1 MTIKVL
7 HLYYDLMNL
16 YGEYGNVKI
25 LEHHLKDIGVN
36 VEVDRKT
43 INDEISINDYDFI
56 YAGAGTERNQM
67 VVLEDLKK
75 YKEDIKKYIDS
86 GKYAL
91 LTGNSFE
98 MLGKK
103 IEKVEALNILDF
115 EVSRTKDRMT
125 SDVIF
130 KSKYFK
136 NEIVGFINKM
146 SNITNNQNPLFEVLF
161 GIGENENN
169 DYEGIKYKNIYG
181 TYLSGPLLVRNPEI
195 LRTLILGICEVKDRN
210 FKCKINTYKN
220 EEDGYSLVL
229 AELMRRK
236 LEK

>member
-1 MTIKVL
+1 MTIKIL

-25 LEHHLKDIGVN
+25 LEHHLKDIGAN
-36 VEVDRKT
+36 VEVDKKT

-56 YAGAGTERNQM
+56 YVGAGTERNQA
-67 VVLEDLKK
+67 VALEDLKR
-75 YKEDIKKYIDS
+75 YKEDIKKYIDL

-91 LTGNSFE
+91 FTGNSFE

-103 IEKVEALNILDF
+103 IEKKEALNILDF
-115 EVSRTKDRMT
+115 EVSRAKDRMT
-125 SDVIF
+125 SDIIF

-136 NEIVGFINKM
+136 NEVVGFINKM
-146 SNITNNQNPLFEVLF
+146 SNITNNQNPLFEVAF

-169 DYEGIKYKNIYG
+169 DYEGIKYKNFYG
-181 TYLSGPLLVRNPEI
+181 TYISGPLLVRNPEV
-195 LRTLILGICEVKDRN
+195 LKTLILGICEVKDRN

-220 EEDGYSLVL
+220 EEEGYSLVL
-229 AELMRRK
+229 SELMKRK